1 MHEVNKL
8 GVSEVRTVL
17 RKFSDEAKT
26 DLLEVIVAENGVRI
40 DQWKKGDSR
49 PPPED

>member
-1 MHEVNKL
+1 MRELGKL
-8 GVSEVRTVL
+8 AVKERTVL

-26 DLLEVIVAENGVRI
+26 DLLEVIISENGVRL

-49 PPPED
+49 PPPEE